1 MDYLEN
7 LSHKW
12 IGEKITFGM
21 MQGPLT
27 HMQRNHLPFV
37 NYMLMLQLV
46 VMMRVKDQMGAN
58 AMNGDQKIL
67 HILMTKLVVVIVV
80 ATLKDFFVMHVKRD
94 ILDCLLVSL
103 NAMVNFFMYFSKHII

>member
-7 LSHKW
+7 LTHKW
-12 IGEKITFGM
+12 IVEKITFGM

-27 HMQRNHLPFV
+27 PMQRNHLPFV
-37 NYMLMLQLV
+37 KYMLMLQLV
-46 VMMRVKDQMGAN
+46 VVKDQMGAN

-67 HILMTKLVVVIVV
+67 HIMTTKLVDVIAV
-80 ATLKDFFVMHVKRD
+80 AMLKDFFVTHVKKD

-103 NAMVNFFMYFSKHII
+103 NVMVIFFC

>member
-7 LSHKW
+7 LTHKW
-12 IGEKITFGM
+12 IGEKVTFGM

-37 NYMLMLQLV
+37 SYMLMLQLV
-46 VMMRVKDQMGAN
+46 VVGDQGAN
-58 AMNGDQKIL
+58 AMNGDHKTL
-67 HILMTKLVVVIVV
+67 HIMMTKVALVIVI
-80 ATLKDFFVMHVKRD
+80 AKLKELFVINAKLD

-103 NAMVNFFMYFSKHII
+103 NVMVMFGNFLNLKHI